1 METAERVKS
10 YEIPQRTVALSAL
23 LEDVGTSILTAPRGA
38 DLSHE
43 VGSVAIYEPG
53 VESELGPRSVV
64 LLVGVEGQANIA
76 STAALLRR
84 SGVQVVVVRGG
95 CDPGAVDGEVASWNG
110 VTVLSALRGTSWADL
125 TGLIQRALSAR
136 GSSTCGR
143 SDGSDG
149 DLFTFANAVSALL
162 DAPITVEDRNSHV
175 IAFSG
180 RQDECDDSR
189 IATVLERQVPDQ
201 YLRLIEEAGI
211 FDKIYRS
218 REPVWISGASLGT
231 RLDRVAVAIRAGDE
245 YLGSMWA
252 AVDGN
257 LTLARTRALADS
269 AQLVA
274 VRMIEL
280 RTAADPVK
288 RRQSELLADLVEG
301 GSAATSAMERAG
313 LGSGS
318 AMVIALGRRSGLHR
332 DRPDGTAHLG
342 RLVDAFAVHLGAV
355 YGQSV
360 VAMINGI
367 GYAVVALPSRSHGAD
382 ADAARISSDFL
393 ERVRA
398 HDDTILGVG
407 RVMSRPE
414 DLGRSR
420 RDADHALD
428 VLRTRRIDGC
438 VATFRSV
445 YVDALLLQVSRES
458 AAEGFSLLGPLT
470 AIARHDEEHST
481 VYLSTLEAWLSA
493 FGDIGEA
500 SASLHVHPNTFRYRL
515 SKLRSLQLFDLD
527 DADTRFRPMVHL
539 RIRHLQ

>member
-1 METAERVKS
+1 METVERAKS
-10 YEIPQRTVALSAL
+10 YEIPQRTVALSEL
-23 LEDVGTSILTAPRGA
+23 LEGVGASILAAPRGA

-53 VESELGPRSVV
+53 VESELGPASVV
-64 LLVGVEGQANIA
+64 LLVGVEGQPNIVSAA
-76 STAALLRR
+76 SLLRG
-84 SGVQVVVVRGG
+84 SGVRVVVVRGTP
-95 CDPGAVDGEVASWNG
+95 DHGADDGEVASRSG
-110 VTVLSALRGTSWADL
+110 VTVLSASRGVSWADL
-125 TGLIQRALSAR
+125 TGLIQRALSVP
-136 GSSTCGR
+136 GSSR
-143 SDGSDG
+143 QVGSEG

-162 DAPITVEDRNSHV
+162 DAPITIEDRNSHV

-180 RQDECDDSR
+180 RQEEGDDSR

-211 FDKIYRS
+211 FDQIYRS

-245 YLGSMWA
+245 YLGSIWA

-301 GSAATSAMERAG
+301 GSAAISAMERAG

-393 ERVRA
+393 ERVGA
-398 HDDTILGVG
+398 HGDTIIGVG
-407 RVMSRPE
+407 RVMSRPD

-428 VLRTRRIDGC
+428 ILRTRRIEGC

-470 AIARHDEEHST
+470 AIARHDDEHST

-493 FGDIGEA
+493 FGDIGVA

-527 DADTRFRPMVHL
+527 DADARFRLMVHL

>member
-1 METAERVKS
+1 METVERAKS
-10 YEIPQRTVALSAL
+10 HAVPQRTVSLSEL
-23 LEDVGTSILTAPRGA
+23 LEGVGASILAAPRGA

-53 VESELGPRSVV
+53 VESELGPASVV
-64 LLVGVEGQANIA
+64 LLVGVEGRVKMA
-76 STAALLRR
+76 STASLLRG
-84 SGVQVVVVRGG
+84 SGVQVVVIRGR
-95 CDPGAVDGEVASWNG
+95 PGQGADDGEVASWSG
-110 VTVLSALRGTSWADL
+110 VTVLSASRGVSWADL
-125 TGLIQRALSAR
+125 TGLIQRALSVP
-136 GSSTCGR
+136 GSSR
-143 SDGSDG
+143 PVGSDG

-162 DAPITVEDRNSHV
+162 DAPITIEDRNSHV

-180 RQDECDDSR
+180 RQDEGDDSR

-201 YLRLIEEAGI
+201 YRRLIEEAGI

-218 REPVWISGASLGT
+218 SEPVWISGASLGT

-301 GSAATSAMERAG
+301 GSAAVSATERAG

-382 ADAARISSDFL
+382 ADADAARISSDFL
-393 ERVRA
+393 DRVGA
-398 HDDTILGVG
+398 HGDTILGVG

-428 VLRTRRIDGC
+428 ILRTRRIDGC
-438 VATFRSV
+438 VTTFRSV

-527 DADTRFRPMVHL
+527 DADTRFRLMVHL

>member
-1 METAERVKS
+1 METVERAKS
-10 YEIPQRTVALSAL
+10 YEIPQRTVALSEL
-23 LEDVGTSILTAPRGA
+23 LECVGASILAAPRGA

-53 VESELGPRSVV
+53 VESELGPASVV
-64 LLVGVEGQANIA
+64 LLVGVEGQPNIVSAA
-76 STAALLRR
+76 SLLRG
-84 SGVQVVVVRGG
+84 SGVRVVVVRGTP
-95 CDPGAVDGEVASWNG
+95 DHGADDGEVASRSG
-110 VTVLSALRGTSWADL
+110 VTVLSASRGVSWADL
-125 TGLIQRALSAR
+125 TGLIQRALSVP
-136 GSSTCGR
+136 GSSR
-143 SDGSDG
+143 QVGSEG

-162 DAPITVEDRNSHV
+162 DAPITIEDRNSHV

-180 RQDECDDSR
+180 RQEEGDDSR

-211 FDKIYRS
+211 FDQIYRS

-245 YLGSMWA
+245 YLGSIWA

-301 GSAATSAMERAG
+301 GSAAISAMERAG

-393 ERVRA
+393 ERVGA
-398 HDDTILGVG
+398 HGDTIIGVG

-428 VLRTRRIDGC
+428 ILRTRRIEGC

-470 AIARHDEEHST
+470 AIARHDDEHST

-493 FGDIGEA
+493 FGDIGAA

-527 DADTRFRPMVHL
+527 DADARFRLMVHL

>member
-1 METAERVKS
+1 METVERAKS
-10 YEIPQRTVALSAL
+10 YEIPQRTVALSEL
-23 LEDVGTSILTAPRGA
+23 LEGVGASILAAPRGA

-53 VESELGPRSVV
+53 VESELGPASVV
-64 LLVGVEGQANIA
+64 LLVGVEGQPNIVSAA
-76 STAALLRR
+76 SLLRG
-84 SGVQVVVVRGG
+84 SGVRVVVVRGTP
-95 CDPGAVDGEVASWNG
+95 DYGADDSEVASRSG
-110 VTVLSALRGTSWADL
+110 VTMLSASRGVSWADL
-125 TGLIQRALSAR
+125 TGLIQRALSVP
-136 GSSTCGR
+136 GSSR
-143 SDGSDG
+143 QVGSEG

-162 DAPITVEDRNSHV
+162 DAPITIEDRNSHV

-180 RQDECDDSR
+180 RQEEGDDSR

-211 FDKIYRS
+211 FDQIYRS

-245 YLGSMWA
+245 YLGSIWA

-301 GSAATSAMERAG
+301 GSAAISAMERAG

-393 ERVRA
+393 ERVGA
-398 HDDTILGVG
+398 HGDTIIGVG

-428 VLRTRRIDGC
+428 ILRTRRIEGC

-470 AIARHDEEHST
+470 AIARHDDEHST

-493 FGDIGEA
+493 FGDIGAA

-527 DADTRFRPMVHL
+527 DADARFRLMVHL